1 MSYPSS
7 TSNKIAIVGGDP
19 LVGRALELSLQSAG
33 YSARFL
39 DGSSVNGAYDPLE
52 GLGLVLLAPR
62 ISAVDREAFLRRL
75 RHASS
80 SAPARVPVLEL
91 IASSNGARDREE
103 KEEIVVVQRM
113 LWPCQLNDLK
123 QKIETMLLAGSR
135 VDLSPE

>member
-52 GLGLVLLAPR
+52 GLGLVGVELRGWSCSTWQLLPAL
-62 ISAVDREAFLRRL
+62 A
-75 RHASS
+75 ASPGELGEL
-80 SAPARVPVLEL
+80 PA
-91 IASSNGARDREE
+91 
-103 KEEIVVVQRM
+103 QR
-113 LWPCQLNDLK
+113 
-123 QKIETMLLAGSR
+123 A
-135 VDLSPE
+135 